1 MYVFCSC
8 YLCNKSS
15 YMIARFGNT
24 VHAWILYYF
33 DDRTGFIALQYVLYC
48 MICFRSKNK
57 WLVIH
62 ILIWLYVPT
71 PMPLNRFYLNKEQS
85 PIPPSFEH
93 ISVRSELMVIEYECK
108 HRIHCTDA
116 DDASIHFIY
125 TVDTSTRP
133 LCSTRA
139 VCRWRLGSCSD
150 TR

>member
-1 MYVFCSC
+1 MCFAAVIYVTKVPIWLQDLAIQYMHGFCII
-8 YLCNKSS
+8 LMIELDLLHCN
-15 YMIARFGNT
+15 MF
-24 VHAWILYYF
+24 W
-33 DDRTGFIALQYVLYC
+33 YC

-85 PIPPSFEH
+85 PIPPSFKH

-108 HRIHCTDA
+108 HQIHCTDA

-125 TVDTSTRP
+125 TVDTNTRP